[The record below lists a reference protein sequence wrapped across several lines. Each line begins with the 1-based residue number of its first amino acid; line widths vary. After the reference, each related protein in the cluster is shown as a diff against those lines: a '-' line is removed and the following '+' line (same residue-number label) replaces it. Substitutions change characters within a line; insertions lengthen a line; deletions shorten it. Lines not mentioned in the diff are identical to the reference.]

1 MKLPLGG
8 EAGRQAIGGEREEI
22 KKLPTT
28 PPSALTAT
36 SLPSQHIISG
46 RKEKK
51 HGRCSNN
58 SPIRSLVSH
67 SCLSNAALLCC
78 NKETKSP
85 DFQKLPIS
93 SFSYSLHYSCP
104 AGKESRQQFLHTQ
117 VFDKAKALLKQKRI
131 TALRRTGVQGETL
144 MKG

>member
-36 SLPSQHIISG
+36 PLPSQHIISG
-46 RKEKK
+46 RKEK

-58 SPIRSLVSH
+58 SPIRSLVYL

-78 NKETKSP
+78 NKKNQVYLLIFKNCQFPLFHIPCTTPAPPAKKADSN
-85 DFQKLPIS
+85 S
-93 SFSYSLHYSCP
+93 YTHRFSI
-104 AGKESRQQFLHTQ
+104 
-117 VFDKAKALLKQKRI
+117 KQ
-131 TALRRTGVQGETL
+131 RRC
-144 MKG
+144 

>member
-36 SLPSQHIISG
+36 SLPSQHIISSG

-58 SPIRSLVSH
+58 SPIPSLVSL

-78 NKETKSP
+78 NKKKPSLLIFKNCQFPLFHIPCTTP
-85 DFQKLPIS
+85 ALPAKKADS
-93 SFSYSLHYSCP
+93 NSYTHRFSI
-104 AGKESRQQFLHTQ
+104 
-117 VFDKAKALLKQKRI
+117 KQ
-131 TALRRTGVQGETL
+131 RRC
-144 MKG
+144 